1 MDMGDPILKKNES
14 AILILKAIVDV
25 WYRACPPSTT
35 LLENLEPDLR
45 DSLSFLLEDMQEVLE
60 FTSQM
65 AKGKMNTDLKARGRM
80 AQELKGLHTD
90 LRHLAW
96 QARKVAEGDLGQ
108 SISFMG
114 EFSDAFNRIVG
125 DLAEYRATQ
134 TKELAEARMA
144 TIFAMAK
151 LSEARDEDTGLHLE
165 RTRTFC
171 EILAKGLS
179 HDMRF
184 RKIIDE
190 SFIESLRN
198 ASPLHDIGKVAIPD
212 RILLKHGPLDDEE
225 ILVMKEHPRLGAE
238 TLMAVRSSYPHN
250 TFIDMGIAIARS
262 HHERWDGKG
271 YPDGLGGLD
280 IPLPARIMAVSDVYD
295 ALRARRCYKNPLS
308 HDESIKIIEKSS
320 GQQFDPG
327 IVEVFNKYSH
337 EFESVW
343 MELQD

>member
-1 MDMGDPILKKNES
+1 MGEYLDKKNIS
-14 AILILKAIVDV
+14 AGLVLKAVVDL
-25 WYRACPPSTT
+25 WYRGCPPSET
-35 LLENLEPDLR
+35 LLAGLEPELR
-45 DSLSFLLEDMQEVLE
+45 DNLVFMLEDMKEVQD
-60 FTSQM
+60 FTGLM
-65 AKGKMNTDLKARGRM
+65 AKGKMGSELKSRGRM
-80 AQELKGLHTD
+80 AQELRGLHAD

-108 SISFMG
+108 SITFMG
-114 EFSDAFNRIVG
+114 EFSDAFNRIIG

-151 LSEARDEDTGLHLE
+151 LSESRDEDTGLHLE
-165 RTRTFC
+165 RTRIFC

-190 SFIESLRN
+190 PFIEALRN

-212 RILLKHGPLDDEE
+212 RILLKHGPLNEE
-225 ILVMKEHPRLGAE
+225 ESQVMKEHPRLGAE

-250 TFIDMGIAIARS
+250 SFIDMGIAIARS
-262 HHERWDGKG
+262 HHERWDGTG
-271 YPDGLGGLD
+271 YPDGIGGMD
-280 IPLPARIMAVSDVYD
+280 IPLPARIMAISDVYD
-295 ALRARRCYKNPLS
+295 ALRARRCYKEPLS
-308 HDESIKIIEKSS
+308 HEESTEIIRNAA

-327 IVEVFNKYSH
+327 IVEVFIKYSH
-337 EFESVW
+337 EFATVW
-343 MELQD
+343 QELQD